1 MTDELRVRFT
11 TAYENHSAAVSRYA
25 ERRAGADVA
34 PDVVAETF
42 TTAWRKVA
50 EMPAE
55 PLPWLLG
62 VAGHVLSN
70 QLRAATRRGRLRQKQ
85 NLQRPDGGRDPADSV
100 AESDR
105 VREALGRLTAD
116 DHELLILIGWDG
128 LTTEEAAVVLDVKP
142 GTAAV
147 RLHRARRRLEEQ
159 LQLYEVPVPTARPK
173 GSEQAQ
179 EGCNVTR

>member
-11 TAYENHSAAVSRYA
+11 TAYENHYAAVSRYA

-50 EMPAE
+50 EMPDE

-62 VAGHVLSN
+62 VARRVLSN
-70 QLRAATRRGRLRQKQ
+70 QLRAATRRRRLSEKET
-85 NLQRPDGGRDPADSV
+85 LQRPTAGRDPADSV
-100 AESDR
+100 AESNR
-105 VREALGRLTAD
+105 VREALARLPAGD
-116 DHELLILIGWDG
+116 RELLTLIGWDG
-128 LTTEEAAVVLDVKP
+128 LTTQEAAVVLDIKP

-159 LQLYEVPVPTARPK
+159 LQLHEGPGLSARPK
-173 GSEQAQ
+173 GSGQAR
-179 EGCNVTR
+179 ESCHVSR